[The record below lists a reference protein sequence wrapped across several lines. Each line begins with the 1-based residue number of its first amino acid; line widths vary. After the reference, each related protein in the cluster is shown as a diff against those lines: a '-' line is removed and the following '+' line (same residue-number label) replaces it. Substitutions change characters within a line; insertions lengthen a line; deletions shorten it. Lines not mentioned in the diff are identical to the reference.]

1 MEQLKSIVE
10 AIENEAMHYDEQQL
24 VDCCD
29 YNERINTLL
38 KLRKKLLDQYVMNN
52 MDKYID
58 QICEFDQRLTNA
70 FRADFENIMQMR
82 NETAKVQG
90 NNKHFESALF
100 LNKEDDEQP
109 FWQFLNHF
117 SYDDSYCQLGVG
129 YAKSVR
135 IEQKK
140 CTNNTLQPF
149 ENSARAYKE
158 RRKRFQNRALSS
170 SFFYL
175 YEETS
180 FALLDVIN
188 IRSFITS
195 TTMRIV
201 NTLNL

>member
-10 AIENEAMHYDEQQL
+10 AIENEVMHYDEQQL

-29 YNERINTLL
+29 YYERINTLL
-38 KLRKKLLDQYVMNN
+38 KLRKKLLDQYVMTNI
-52 MDKYID
+52 DKYID

-70 FRADFENIMQMR
+70 FRSNFENIIQMR
-82 NETAKVQG
+82 NETANVQG

-109 FWQFLNHF
+109 FWPFLNRF
-117 SYDDSYCQLGVG
+117 SYDDCQLGVG

-140 CTNNTLQPF
+140 CTNNTLQTF
-149 ENSARAYKE
+149 ENSARAHKE
-158 RRKRFQNRALSS
+158 QRKRFQNRALSS

-175 YEETS
+175 YEETN
-180 FALLDVIN
+180 FALLDVIH